1 MLIAIKDEEAKLKER
16 LDQSSMDLGNLRKDI
31 EDNANP
37 LTEQEIL

>member
-31 EDNANP
+31 EDKDKK
-37 LTEQEIL
+37 IFH